1 MNYIRKCLDGFLMQK
16 TNFPYEI
23 LIHDD
28 ASTDGTEVIIR
39 EYAAKYPDIIKPLF
53 EAENQYSKGVSIS
66 KTFIFPRVTGKYM
79 AFCEGDDY
87 WIDENK
93 LQKQV
98 DFMEANPD
106 YTICFHPVKRVFETK
121 IRENDTFPTADM
133 IDAGFTFENLL
144 KYNFIQTNSVMYR
157 WEAVRDVAN
166 NFPSNILPGD
176 RYLNLL
182 FAKEGKI
189 KYLDETMAVYRVN
202 SGGVWYNSFENK
214 GELYNKYCFKMMNFY
229 FSVYNNLTDKTE
241 KDYVKLIFKNY
252 KLILKSLIFNH
263 YKYKALIFS
272 LKNIV
277 IPINIFRM
285 YKNLLR

>member
-1 MNYIRKCLDGFLMQK
+1 MQK

-28 ASTDGTEVIIR
+28 ASTDGTEEIIR

-133 IDAGFTFENLL
+133 IDAGFTFEKLL
-144 KYNFIQTNSVMYR
+144 KSNFIKTNSVMYR
-157 WEAVRDVAN
+157 WNAVKDAAN
-166 NFPSNILPGD
+166 NFPSDIMPGD
-176 RYLNLL
+176 WYLSMM
-182 FAKEGKI
+182 FAKNGKM
-189 KYLDETMAVYRVN
+189 KFLNEVMSVYRIN
-202 SGGVWYNSFENK
+202 PNGVWFDYQDNKDRLFCNKAFEI
-214 GELYNKYCFKMMNFY
+214 MNFY
-229 FSVYNNLTDKTE
+229 NNVYRNFLRGNEQLYPVYWNKISYLNNVMKNSQDKKRYMKFKLLYQCFIISLFVRTLVYRLKMLTRIAF
-241 KDYVKLIFKNY
+241 L
-252 KLILKSLIFNH
+252 
-263 YKYKALIFS
+263 
-272 LKNIV
+272 
-277 IPINIFRM
+277 
-285 YKNLLR
+285 